1 MSLAKLVP
9 EGLKCQECERG
20 VGGNKSP
27 IRYIPESDPIQ
38 EALEKKKKTTYF
50 KLTVPST
57 GSELSMAQWTSG
69 TPEQFLLHVHAAI
82 HACKQM
88 ELDVNFSRAQEAVS
102 TKELHLE
109 VAKEEYAQVRTS
121 ERKKAKGNK
130 GEAMSADPESLALT
144 KAEYEK
150 ATQALLAAK
159 IAVTTAGAKAFELY
173 ANLLSDEARSAW

>member
-1 MSLAKLVP
+1 
-9 EGLKCQECERG
+9 

-50 KLTVPST
+50 KLTLPST
-57 GSELSMAQWTSG
+57 GSEMSVAQWMSG
-69 TPEQFLLHVHAAI
+69 TPKQFLLHIRAAI

-102 TKELHLE
+102 TEELNLDF
-109 VAKEEYAQVRTS
+109 AKEAYAQVRTS
-121 ERKKAKGNK
+121 KKKKAKGNK
-130 GEAMSADPESLALT
+130 GEAVPTNPEPLALA

-150 ATQALLAAK
+150 AAQTLSAAK
-159 IAVTTAGAKAFELY
+159 LTVTMEGAKAFELY
-173 ANLLSDEARSAW
+173 ANLLSDEARPAWEKILKAQMTMSPW